1 MLVDSHCHLD
11 FTDFEDELDDV
22 VARAGEAGIGH
33 MLTICTRVTK
43 FDGVLAIAEKYDNI
57 FCTVG
62 VHPHNAEDE
71 PEVTAEHLIRMAEH
85 PKVVGLGE
93 TGLDFHYENSPRDVQ
108 EQSFRAHIAAARE
121 TGLPLVV
128 HTRDADDD
136 MARVLRDEHEKG
148 PFPGLIHCFS
158 AGGDLAEQVLGIG
171 FSISFSGIVTFNK
184 ADEIRDVARNVP
196 LDRILVET
204 DSPYLAP
211 VPNRG
216 KRNEPAFTAFT
227 AARVAEIKGLDADAF
242 AKATTEN
249 FFRLFSKAKPA
260 GAPSAE
266 AGS

>member
-11 FTDFEDELDDV
+11 FPEFEGELDDV
-22 VARAGEAGIGH
+22 VTRAGEAGIGH

-43 FDGVLAIAEKYDNI
+43 FDGVLAIAEKYDNV

-71 PEVTAEHLIRMAEH
+71 PEVTAEHLGRMADH

-108 EQSFRAHIAAARE
+108 ERSFRAHIAAARE

-148 PFPGLIHCFS
+148 PFTGLIHCFS

-211 VPNRG
+211 MPKRG

-242 AKATTEN
+242 ARATTEN

-260 GAPSAE
+260 DAPSAE